1 MEPHQKHGGEIMP
14 DLTPNIN
21 LKKPLLNEA
30 ANIEVINDNMD
41 KIDSEIAK
49 VRDSAKREHLA
60 DLFTNGI
67 IPNALKELKITQTD
81 TPSKAIKIETGKIN
95 IDGIVYT
102 FSESTTLNVEPSD
115 ALDVTNEPHTSN
127 TSCKLKLTYFPLANQ
142 AGDGLATKSDITVTR
157 VSDGSVVNVISIN
170 AQTGEVTT
178 DTPNE
183 SLQVDY
189 KSFSKRIDIV
199 YLDTYDGTLKVLK
212 GTPVL
217 PTFNPN
223 IPNLK
228 EETFELGKINL
239 SPDFN
244 AVVDNMIKS
253 DYVFYGIN
261 GLEDELNEVDL
272 KMGEL
277 ATKEQVEVI
286 EYNIYQIMLQN
297 YYDRKYLLKKGL
309 FFDGFANTDVID
321 TSVST
326 SGLIDT
332 TEKKLSIGGVSPFD
346 INTSELNTVATSC
359 SLGYASLK
367 LAQTFVINEKLDV
380 NSISVYLAKS
390 GNPIDNLKMSIY
402 KTASLKLPTTLIATS
417 TSLVSGSSL
426 RHFNY
431 VDLANSLKYKTF
443 YFPQVSLTPGIYAI
457 VLERTG
463 SMSEEN
469 YFNVGRDSNNDREYG
484 GKFLTLYG
492 NDWILANGE
501 TQDMVATLNVTP
513 SVNLSNLY
521 QTKEQV
527 FSQNISKATLYIRY
541 KIGGALIT
549 PKISI
554 SDIDD
559 FKPMILDG
567 KPYAVDVGYEAKY
580 IYKAPIPNN
589 KVKIQ
594 LILNVPDY
602 STEIQVIDY
611 GCILGVS

>member
-1 MEPHQKHGGEIMP
+1 MP

-102 FSESTTLNVEPSD
+102 FSESTTLNIEPSD

-253 DYVFYGIN
+253 DRVFYNIN
-261 GLEDELNEVDL
+261 GIEDNFNEVNMRMDEFAKYTFDVL
-272 KMGEL
+272 LNTTLESDVSEVAFDVDPYIYEKVFIEINNLVTTVGANRHLLMRFNNLSSSYETVSINSDTSSVAGVSNSNDVNIP
-277 ATKEQVEVI
+277 AIVTSSANSANNYGYCVI
-286 EYNIYQIMLQN
+286 EIYLKQSSGRFLCNNASVRSSYIGAFARVPRIDINNIKLYPQA
-297 YYDRKYLLKKGL
+297 DL
-309 FFDGFANTDVID
+309 FGTGSNFKVVGV
-321 TSVST
+321 
-326 SGLIDT
+326 
-332 TEKKLSIGGVSPFD
+332 KKLG
-346 INTSELNTVATSC
+346 
-359 SLGYASLK
+359 
-367 LAQTFVINEKLDV
+367 
-380 NSISVYLAKS
+380 
-390 GNPIDNLKMSIY
+390 
-402 KTASLKLPTTLIATS
+402 
-417 TSLVSGSSL
+417 
-426 RHFNY
+426 
-431 VDLANSLKYKTF
+431 
-443 YFPQVSLTPGIYAI
+443 
-457 VLERTG
+457 
-463 SMSEEN
+463 
-469 YFNVGRDSNNDREYG
+469 
-484 GKFLTLYG
+484 
-492 NDWILANGE
+492 
-501 TQDMVATLNVTP
+501 
-513 SVNLSNLY
+513 
-521 QTKEQV
+521 
-527 FSQNISKATLYIRY
+527 
-541 KIGGALIT
+541 
-549 PKISI
+549 
-554 SDIDD
+554 
-559 FKPMILDG
+559 
-567 KPYAVDVGYEAKY
+567 
-580 IYKAPIPNN
+580 
-589 KVKIQ
+589 
-594 LILNVPDY
+594 
-602 STEIQVIDY
+602 
-611 GCILGVS
+611 

>member
-1 MEPHQKHGGEIMP
+1 MP

-49 VRDSAKREHLA
+49 IRDSAKREHLA

-102 FSESTTLNVEPSD
+102 FSESTTLNIEPSD

-127 TSCKLKLTYFPLANQ
+127 TGCKLKLTYFPLANQ

-228 EETFELGKINL
+228 EETFGLGKINL

-253 DYVFYGIN
+253 DRVFYNIN
-261 GLEDELNEVDL
+261 GIEDNFNEVDTRMAEFA
-272 KMGEL
+272 KEIENHIGSRGDSHGL
-277 ATKEQVEVI
+277 ATTSSH
-286 EYNIYQIMLQN
+286 
-297 YYDRKYLLKKGL
+297 
-309 FFDGFANTDVID
+309 GFMSNVDKIRLD
-321 TSVST
+321 ST
-326 SGLIDT
+326 L
-332 TEKKLSIGGVSPFD
+332 
-346 INTSELNTVATSC
+346 
-359 SLGYASLK
+359 
-367 LAQTFVINEKLDV
+367 
-380 NSISVYLAKS
+380 
-390 GNPIDNLKMSIY
+390 
-402 KTASLKLPTTLIATS
+402 TS
-417 TSLVSGSSL
+417 TSDIYITGTYTGDG
-426 RHFNY
+426 RHSQF
-431 VDLANSLKYKTF
+431 
-443 YFPQVSLTPGIYAI
+443 I
-457 VLERTG
+457 
-463 SMSEEN
+463 
-469 YFNVGRDSNNDREYG
+469 NVGFRPSAVIVTSENGDMGVYPGNSGGYEGYG
-484 GKFLTLYG
+484 GLALNGHPIVCASINVIKISTNGFYAYYLHDSSNSYIHA
-492 NDWILANGE
+492 NANG
-501 TQDMVATLNVTP
+501 TR
-513 SVNLSNLY
+513 
-521 QTKEQV
+521 
-527 FSQNISKATLYIRY
+527 FHYI
-541 KIGGALIT
+541 A
-549 PKISI
+549 
-554 SDIDD
+554 
-559 FKPMILDG
+559 FK
-567 KPYAVDVGYEAKY
+567 
-580 IYKAPIPNN
+580 
-589 KVKIQ
+589 
-594 LILNVPDY
+594 
-602 STEIQVIDY
+602 
-611 GCILGVS
+611 